1 MSNKKPSLW
10 ERTKDVAA
18 TYTGTFVVVMI
29 LNQLLFFGFCL
40 NPICIIAAMP
50 HVLLITVFIG
60 SIINKLGNWGDSQI
74 ATKTAKVSNEKLKEI
89 GTEISDALQE
99 VEKEIE
105 EARAAQKKS
114 HDERIANLNERRKQ
128 RNASSLD
135 EANKY
140 TRHNNS
146 TEKRNTTESIENGEP
161 SSTSPT
167 VQVQKVANSG
177 HFEVFITKA
186 NLASIVGTLDSNVV
200 SISDFNQLYKTQL
213 NKILSHKEM
222 SLLCIYKEICKNP
235 AAALETYKKSKGK
248 YHNPD
253 YVFQNTV
260 KSYHRD
266 PSCELLNG
274 DYFNLELPPE
284 IKAKGEQEIRK
295 FKEFC
300 SANKNLLEES
310 ESKFITKLES
320 HFFLKNPPRKVT
332 VRNSGIERFNNV
344 DLKIIERE
352 IDLLLQSAE
361 SFRHSSL
368 ETEQIIYRLGYGT
381 HSAKEARDPSNPLY
395 TWHNTYKL
403 PLKELMQNYFRVK
416 FNRTISFNGHLL
428 DNLGFTPC
436 KACSK

>member
-140 TRHNNS
+140 TRHINS

-177 HFEVFITKA
+177 HFE
-186 NLASIVGTLDSNVV
+186 L
-200 SISDFNQLYKTQL
+200 
-213 NKILSHKEM
+213 
-222 SLLCIYKEICKNP
+222 
-235 AAALETYKKSKGK
+235 
-248 YHNPD
+248 
-253 YVFQNTV
+253 
-260 KSYHRD
+260 R
-266 PSCELLNG
+266 
-274 DYFNLELPPE
+274 LPF
-284 IKAKGEQEIRK
+284 K
-295 FKEFC
+295 FK
-300 SANKNLLEES
+300 K
-310 ESKFITKLES
+310 
-320 HFFLKNPPRKVT
+320 
-332 VRNSGIERFNNV
+332 
-344 DLKIIERE
+344 
-352 IDLLLQSAE
+352 
-361 SFRHSSL
+361 
-368 ETEQIIYRLGYGT
+368 
-381 HSAKEARDPSNPLY
+381 
-395 TWHNTYKL
+395 
-403 PLKELMQNYFRVK
+403 
-416 FNRTISFNGHLL
+416 
-428 DNLGFTPC
+428 
-436 KACSK
+436 